1 MNDSLAATHAGSLAA
16 VLAASLAASPA
27 ASFAC
32 AQPPGDAQLTS
43 NGLHGYIASQAESVP
58 PEFHYGAGF
67 YATVWPL
74 IARPIAGFQIGLPS
88 TWILPDNSD
97 NKTEPLCPPG
107 TLPRDSWPERGPTFD
122 TVFQTLEGGL
132 GYWAGNRFHYGPPK
146 FSMNGTTDCYT
157 NEVASPGWSFFYN
170 SRPLADDRLGIA
182 QISNRLLIPPDG
194 LPFNGAPNGE
204 LLGYAYMALP
214 LTDARN
220 APQPTGELS
229 WTLFLNAAN
238 FKGPLAYYIPECW
251 SRISREYPTDVGRG
265 LDARMASGR
274 VDGSMEINTVPE
286 FIARDERG
294 VAWTK
299 IPELRFPV
307 DASGRTTLVRDVA
320 LYSKAAL
327 YDAVLAWR
335 RGGEAPK
342 GAFAAAGTVRPKVS
356 TGRVGYKQ
364 DDKQIDGIH
373 ELATPT
379 IFDDGAFGLQ
389 WKQRPSDG
397 FARFP
402 QYFRDGLEKKSEK
415 KREKNG
421 ENAGAKKGEN
431 SSEKS
436 DTRVAVRAS
445 EVPASLGLRE
455 REFPRP
461 NAKPA
466 PYSAEPLAG
475 AWATPGPSAG
485 PFAAKLVD
493 GSTVTY
499 HWYRFVDQPVF
510 AQCKFTDAER
520 AALQSLVE
528 RMHRAWPI
536 DGEYLAPPRAGKL
549 VGFDANLFVTP
560 PKGMEVGF
568 VPIVTRQEL
577 TPEPAPE
584 PASRA
589 PSSPPRPAP

>member
-1 MNDSLAATHAGSLAA
+1 MHSARATVTASLLAAILSASIASSVTCADTRDDAELA
-16 VLAASLAASPA
+16 S
-27 ASFAC
+27 
-32 AQPPGDAQLTS
+32 G
-43 NGLHGYIASQAESVP
+43 GLHGYIASHAERVP
-58 PEFHYGAGF
+58 AEFHYGAGF

-97 NKTEPLCPPG
+97 NTTEPLCPPG
-107 TLPRDSWPERGPTFD
+107 TLPRDSWPERGPTYD

-157 NEVASPGWSFFYN
+157 NEVASPGWSFFYS

-194 LPFNGAPNGE
+194 LPFSGAPNGE

-220 APQPTGELS
+220 APQPTGEFS

-251 SRISREYPTDVGRG
+251 SRISRDYPTAIGRG
-265 LDARMASGR
+265 LDARVASGR
-274 VDGSMEINTVPE
+274 VDGSMEINTVPK

-294 VAWTK
+294 TAWTK

-320 LYSKAAL
+320 LYSRAAL

-342 GAFAAAGTVRPKVS
+342 GAFAATGTVRPKIA

-364 DDKQIDGIH
+364 DEREIDGIH

-379 IFDDGAFGLQ
+379 IFEDGAFGLQ
-389 WKQRPSDG
+389 WAKPSALSKQDG

-402 QYFRDGLEKKSEK
+402 QYFRDGTEKEGGK
-415 KREKNG
+415 
-421 ENAGAKKGEN
+421 
-431 SSEKS
+431 
-436 DTRVAVRAS
+436 RVAVDAA

-455 REFPRP
+455 REFPPP

-466 PYSAEPLAG
+466 PYGAEPLAG
-475 AWATPGPSAG
+475 AWAKPGPTTVPGAG
-485 PFAAKLVD
+485 PFTVKLVD
-493 GSTVTY
+493 GSAVTY
-499 HWYRFVDQPVF
+499 RWYRFIDQPVF
-510 AQCKFTDAER
+510 AQCGFSDAER
-520 AALQSLVE
+520 AALQSLIE

-536 DGEYLAPPRAGKL
+536 DGEYLAPPRAGTL
-549 VGFDANLFVTP
+549 ASFDSNLFVTP

-568 VPIVTRQEL
+568 VPIVVRQEI
-577 TPEPAPE
+577 TAP
-584 PASRA
+584 
-589 PSSPPRPAP
+589 

>member
-1 MNDSLAATHAGSLAA
+1 MISTLAATTTVAFAA
-16 VLAASLAASPA
+16 TIATTN
-27 ASFAC
+27 AC
-32 AQPPGDAQLTS
+32 ADRPADAEYTS
-43 NGLHGYIASQAESVP
+43 NGLHGYIASRAESVP
-58 PEFHYGAGF
+58 SEFHYGAGF

-74 IARPIAGFQIGLPS
+74 IAQPIANFQIGLPS

-107 TLPRDSWPERGPTFD
+107 TLPRDSWPERGPTYD

-157 NEVASPGWSFFYN
+157 NEVASPGWSFFYS

-194 LPFNGAPNGE
+194 LPFSGAPNGE

-251 SRISREYPTDVGRG
+251 SRISRDYPTVVGRG
-265 LDARMASGR
+265 LDARAASGR

-286 FIARDERG
+286 FIAKDERG

-342 GAFAAAGTVRPKVS
+342 GAFATAGTVRPKVA
-356 TGRVGYKQ
+356 TGRVGYRQ
-364 DDKQIDGIH
+364 NDKEIDGIH

-379 IFDDGAFGLQ
+379 IFEDGAFGLQ
-389 WKQRPSDG
+389 WKQPSADG

-402 QYFRDGLEKKSEK
+402 QYFRDGGEKGD
-415 KREKNG
+415 RR
-421 ENAGAKKGEN
+421 AA
-431 SSEKS
+431 
-436 DTRVAVRAS
+436 VAAD
-445 EVPASLGLRE
+445 EVPASLGLRD

-475 AWATPGPSAG
+475 AWAKPGPSAG
-485 PFAAKLVD
+485 PFTAKLVD

-510 AQCKFTDAER
+510 AQCGFSDAER
-520 AALQSLVE
+520 AALQSLIE

-536 DGEYLAPPRAGKL
+536 DGEYLAPPRAGTL
-549 VGFDANLFVTP
+549 ASFDSNLFVTP

-568 VPIVTRQEL
+568 VPIVVRQEI
-577 TPEPAPE
+577 TAP
-584 PASRA
+584 
-589 PSSPPRPAP
+589 

>member
-1 MNDSLAATHAGSLAA
+1 MISTLAATTTVAFAA
-16 VLAASLAASPA
+16 TIATTN
-27 ASFAC
+27 AC
-32 AQPPGDAQLTS
+32 ADRPADAEYTS
-43 NGLHGYIASQAESVP
+43 NGLHGYIASRAESVP
-58 PEFHYGAGF
+58 SEFHYGAGF

-74 IARPIAGFQIGLPS
+74 IAQPIANFQIGLPS

-107 TLPRDSWPERGPTFD
+107 TLPRDSWPERGPTYD

-157 NEVASPGWSFFYN
+157 NEVASPGWSFFYS

-194 LPFNGAPNGE
+194 LPFSGAPNGE

-265 LDARMASGR
+265 LDARAASGR

-286 FIARDERG
+286 FIAKDERG

-342 GAFAAAGTVRPKVS
+342 GAFAPAGTVRPKVA
-356 TGRVGYKQ
+356 TGRVGYRQ
-364 DDKQIDGIH
+364 NDKEIDGIH

-379 IFDDGAFGLQ
+379 IFEDGAFGLQ
-389 WKQRPSDG
+389 WKQPSADG

-402 QYFRDGLEKKSEK
+402 QYFRDGGEKGD
-415 KREKNG
+415 R
-421 ENAGAKKGEN
+421 
-431 SSEKS
+431 
-436 DTRVAVRAS
+436 RVAVAAD
-445 EVPASLGLRE
+445 EVPASLGLRD

-475 AWATPGPSAG
+475 AWAKPGPSAG
-485 PFAAKLVD
+485 PFTAKLVD

-510 AQCKFTDAER
+510 TQCGFSDAER
-520 AALQSLVE
+520 AALQSLIE

-549 VGFDANLFVTP
+549 ASFDANLFVTP

-568 VPIVTRQEL
+568 VPIVVRQEIA
-577 TPEPAPE
+577 AP
-584 PASRA
+584 
-589 PSSPPRPAP
+589 

>member
-1 MNDSLAATHAGSLAA
+1 MHSSRSNASASLLAA
-16 VLAASLAASPA
+16 VLSASIASSVTCAAASDDAELASR
-27 ASFAC
+27 
-32 AQPPGDAQLTS
+32 
-43 NGLHGYIASQAESVP
+43 GLHGYIASRAERVP
-58 PEFHYGAGF
+58 AEFHFGAGF
-67 YATVWPL
+67 YASVWPL

-97 NKTEPLCPPG
+97 NTTEPLCPPG
-107 TLPRDSWPERGPTFD
+107 TLPRDSWPERGPTYD

-157 NEVASPGWSFFYN
+157 NEVASPGWSFFYS

-194 LPFNGAPNGE
+194 LPFSGAPNGE

-220 APQPTGELS
+220 APQPTGEFS

-251 SRISREYPTDVGRG
+251 SRISRDYPTAVGRG
-265 LDARMASGR
+265 LDARVASGR
-274 VDGSMEINTVPE
+274 VDGSMEINTVPK

-294 VAWTK
+294 TAWTK

-320 LYSKAAL
+320 LYSRAAL

-342 GAFAAAGTVRPKVS
+342 GAFAAAGTVRPKIA

-364 DDKQIDGIH
+364 DEREIDGIH

-379 IFDDGAFGLQ
+379 IFEDGSFGLQ
-389 WKQRPSDG
+389 WAKPSALSKQDG

-402 QYFRDGLEKKSEK
+402 QYFRDAAATEGEKDGK
-415 KREKNG
+415 
-421 ENAGAKKGEN
+421 
-431 SSEKS
+431 
-436 DTRVAVRAS
+436 RVAVDAA

-455 REFPRP
+455 REFPP
-461 NAKPA
+461 PSAKPA
-466 PYSAEPLAG
+466 LYSAEPLAG
-475 AWATPGPSAG
+475 AWAKPGPVAGSGTG
-485 PFAAKLVD
+485 PFTAKLVD

-499 HWYRFVDQPVF
+499 HWYRFIDQPVF
-510 AQCKFTDAER
+510 AQCGFSDAER
-520 AALQSLVE
+520 AALQSLIE

-536 DGEYLAPPRAGKL
+536 DGEYLAPPRAGTL
-549 VGFDANLFVTP
+549 ASFDSNLFVTP

-568 VPIVTRQEL
+568 VPIVVRQEI
-577 TPEPAPE
+577 TAP
-584 PASRA
+584 
-589 PSSPPRPAP
+589 

>member
-1 MNDSLAATHAGSLAA
+1 MAPTRTAPSAAI
-16 VLAASLAASPA
+16 LAASTFVTLHPSVACVQSSVDPELASR
-27 ASFAC
+27 
-32 AQPPGDAQLTS
+32 
-43 NGLHGYIASQAESVP
+43 GLHGYIASRAERVP
-58 PEFHYGAGF
+58 AEFHYGAGF
-67 YATVWPL
+67 YASVWPL
-74 IARPIAGFQIGLPS
+74 ISRPIAGFQIGLPS

-97 NKTEPLCPPG
+97 NTTEPLCPPG
-107 TLPRDSWPERGPTFD
+107 TLPRDSWPERGPTYD

-194 LPFNGAPNGE
+194 LPFSGAPNGE

-220 APQPTGELS
+220 APQPTGEFS

-251 SRISREYPTDVGRG
+251 SRISRDYPTAVGRG
-265 LDARMASGR
+265 LDARIASGR
-274 VDGSMEINTVPE
+274 VDGSMEINTVPK
-286 FIARDERG
+286 FIARDEHG
-294 VAWTK
+294 TAWTK

-342 GAFAAAGTVRPKVS
+342 GAFAAAGTVRPKIA

-364 DDKQIDGIH
+364 DEREIDGIH

-389 WKQRPSDG
+389 WAKPSADG

-402 QYFRDGLEKKSEK
+402 QYFRDAAAKQGEKDGK
-415 KREKNG
+415 
-421 ENAGAKKGEN
+421 
-431 SSEKS
+431 
-436 DTRVAVRAS
+436 RVAVDAS
-445 EVPASLGLRE
+445 EVPESLGLRE
-455 REFPRP
+455 REFPP
-461 NAKPA
+461 PSAKPA

-475 AWATPGPSAG
+475 AWAKPGPVAGSGTG
-485 PFAAKLVD
+485 PFTAKLVD

-499 HWYRFVDQPVF
+499 HWYRFIDQPVF
-510 AQCKFTDAER
+510 AQCGFSDAER
-520 AALQSLVE
+520 AALQSLIE

-536 DGEYLAPPRAGKL
+536 DGEYLAPPRAGTL
-549 VGFDANLFVTP
+549 ASFDSNLFVTP
-560 PKGMEVGF
+560 PRGMEVGF
-568 VPIVTRQEL
+568 VPIVVRQEI
-577 TPEPAPE
+577 TAP
-584 PASRA
+584 
-589 PSSPPRPAP
+589 

>member
-1 MNDSLAATHAGSLAA
+1 MHSSRATATASLLAALLSASNASSNTCAHVPNDAELA
-16 VLAASLAASPA
+16 SR
-27 ASFAC
+27 
-32 AQPPGDAQLTS
+32 
-43 NGLHGYIASQAESVP
+43 GLHGYIASRAERVP
-58 PEFHYGAGF
+58 AEFHYGAGF
-67 YATVWPL
+67 YASVWPL

-97 NKTEPLCPPG
+97 NTTEPLCPPG
-107 TLPRDSWPERGPTFD
+107 TLPRDSWPERGPTYD

-194 LPFNGAPNGE
+194 LPFSGAPNGE

-220 APQPTGELS
+220 APQPTGGFS

-251 SRISREYPTDVGRG
+251 SRISRDYPTAVGRG
-265 LDARMASGR
+265 LDARIASGR
-274 VDGSMEINTVPE
+274 VDGSMEINTVPK
-286 FIARDERG
+286 FIARDEHG
-294 VAWTK
+294 TAWTK

-342 GAFAAAGTVRPKVS
+342 GAFAAAGTVRPKIA

-364 DDKQIDGIH
+364 DEREIDGIH

-389 WKQRPSDG
+389 WAKPSADG

-402 QYFRDGLEKKSEK
+402 QYFRDAAAKQGEKDGK
-415 KREKNG
+415 
-421 ENAGAKKGEN
+421 
-431 SSEKS
+431 
-436 DTRVAVRAS
+436 RVAVDAS
-445 EVPASLGLRE
+445 EVPESLGLRE
-455 REFPRP
+455 REFPP
-461 NAKPA
+461 PSAKPA

-475 AWATPGPSAG
+475 AWAKPGPVAGSGTG
-485 PFAAKLVD
+485 PFTAKLVD

-499 HWYRFVDQPVF
+499 RWYRFIDQPVF
-510 AQCKFTDAER
+510 AQCGFSDAER
-520 AALQSLVE
+520 AALQSLIE

-536 DGEYLAPPRAGKL
+536 DGEYLAPPRAGTL
-549 VGFDANLFVTP
+549 ASFDSNLFVTP

-568 VPIVTRQEL
+568 VPIVVRQEI
-577 TPEPAPE
+577 TAP
-584 PASRA
+584 
-589 PSSPPRPAP
+589 

>member
-1 MNDSLAATHAGSLAA
+1 MAPTRTAPSAAI
-16 VLAASLAASPA
+16 LAASTFVTLHPSVACVQSSVDPELASR
-27 ASFAC
+27 
-32 AQPPGDAQLTS
+32 
-43 NGLHGYIASQAESVP
+43 GLHGYIASRAERVP
-58 PEFHYGAGF
+58 AAFHYGAGF
-67 YATVWPL
+67 YASVWPL
-74 IARPIAGFQIGLPS
+74 ISRPIAGFQIGLPS

-97 NKTEPLCPPG
+97 NTTEPLCPPG
-107 TLPRDSWPERGPTFD
+107 TLPRDSWPERGPTYD

-194 LPFNGAPNGE
+194 LPFSGAPNGE

-220 APQPTGELS
+220 APQPTGEFS

-251 SRISREYPTDVGRG
+251 SRISRDYPTAVGRG
-265 LDARMASGR
+265 LDARIASGR
-274 VDGSMEINTVPE
+274 VDGSMEINTVPK
-286 FIARDERG
+286 FIARDEHG
-294 VAWTK
+294 TAWTK

-342 GAFAAAGTVRPKVS
+342 GAFAAAGTVRPKIA

-364 DDKQIDGIH
+364 DEREIDGIH

-389 WKQRPSDG
+389 WAKPSADG

-402 QYFRDGLEKKSEK
+402 QYFRDAAAKHGEKDGK
-415 KREKNG
+415 
-421 ENAGAKKGEN
+421 
-431 SSEKS
+431 
-436 DTRVAVRAS
+436 RVAVDAS
-445 EVPASLGLRE
+445 EVPESLGLRE
-455 REFPRP
+455 REFPP
-461 NAKPA
+461 PSAKPA

-475 AWATPGPSAG
+475 AWAKPGPVAGSGTG
-485 PFAAKLVD
+485 PFTAKLVD

-499 HWYRFVDQPVF
+499 HWYRFIDQPVF
-510 AQCKFTDAER
+510 AQCGFSDAER
-520 AALQSLVE
+520 AALQSLIE

-536 DGEYLAPPRAGKL
+536 DGEYLAPPRAGTL
-549 VGFDANLFVTP
+549 ASFDSNLFVTP

-568 VPIVTRQEL
+568 VPIVVRQEI
-577 TPEPAPE
+577 TAP
-584 PASRA
+584 
-589 PSSPPRPAP
+589 

>member
-1 MNDSLAATHAGSLAA
+1 MHSSRATATASLLAALLSASNASYNTCAHAPNDAELA
-16 VLAASLAASPA
+16 SR
-27 ASFAC
+27 
-32 AQPPGDAQLTS
+32 
-43 NGLHGYIASQAESVP
+43 GLHGYIASRAERVP
-58 PEFHYGAGF
+58 AEFHYGAGF
-67 YATVWPL
+67 YASVWPL
-74 IARPIAGFQIGLPS
+74 ISRPIAGFQIGLPS

-97 NKTEPLCPPG
+97 NTTEPLCPPG
-107 TLPRDSWPERGPTFD
+107 TLPRDSWPERGPTYD

-194 LPFNGAPNGE
+194 LPFSGAPNGE

-220 APQPTGELS
+220 APQPTGEFS

-251 SRISREYPTDVGRG
+251 SRISRDYPTAVGRG
-265 LDARMASGR
+265 LDARIASGR
-274 VDGSMEINTVPE
+274 VDGSMEINTVPK
-286 FIARDERG
+286 FIARDEHG
-294 VAWTK
+294 TAWSK

-335 RGGEAPK
+335 RGGEAPR
-342 GAFAAAGTVRPKVS
+342 GAFAAAGTVRPKVA

-364 DDKQIDGIH
+364 DEREIDGIH

-389 WKQRPSDG
+389 WAKPSADG

-402 QYFRDGLEKKSEK
+402 QYFRDAAAKQGEKDGK
-415 KREKNG
+415 
-421 ENAGAKKGEN
+421 
-431 SSEKS
+431 
-436 DTRVAVRAS
+436 RVAVDAS
-445 EVPASLGLRE
+445 EVPESLGLRE
-455 REFPRP
+455 REFPPP
-461 NAKPA
+461 NARPE

-475 AWATPGPSAG
+475 AWAKPGPVAG
-485 PFAAKLVD
+485 PFTAKLVD

-499 HWYRFVDQPVF
+499 HWYRFIDQPVF
-510 AQCKFTDAER
+510 AQCGFSDAER
-520 AALQSLVE
+520 AALQSLIE

-536 DGEYLAPPRAGKL
+536 DGEYLAPPRAGTL
-549 VGFDANLFVTP
+549 ASFDSNLFVTP

-568 VPIVTRQEL
+568 VPIVVRQEI
-577 TPEPAPE
+577 TAP
-584 PASRA
+584 
-589 PSSPPRPAP
+589 